1 MKLSQVRVSAHF
13 ANLHFGKFLLQL
25 ADLIVERNHFVVPVP
40 GRDAPKFYHAALQ
53 KVKAFLKLLH
63 VFGKSQKF
71 SGALLLPGHV
81 LGQTVVHD
89 SGREF
94 SFHIANVAG
103 CFGSWNS
110 PFVLAGGDA

>member
-1 MKLSQVRVSAHF
+1 VKLSQVRVSAHF
-13 ANLHFGKFLLQL
+13 ANLQFGKFLFQL
-25 ADLIVERNHFVVPVP
+25 ADLVIERNHFVVPFPSRDVP
-40 GRDAPKFYHAALQ
+40 ELYYAAVQ
-53 KVKAFLKLLH
+53 KVKAFLQLLH
-63 VFGKSQKF
+63 FFGKSQKC

-103 CFGSWNS
+103 CFGRWNS